1 MNPHVMN
8 ILYHEQTGN
17 SHFVL
22 GKIYVQFPGKTD
34 FRFKENPQDFQAKG
48 SAHKGNI
55 IRLRL
60 LKKHTKLGRNGR
72 TLKK

>member
-1 MNPHVMN
+1 M
-8 ILYHEQTGN
+8 
-17 SHFVL
+17 
-22 GKIYVQFPGKTD
+22 QFPGKTD

-72 TLKK
+72 TLKKLNLNENV